1 MTLLPNQIE
10 APVKVF
16 ELLFCYQDSCL
27 QLQEEKRSTKDLLN
41 TCRSVLDS
49 FSDINHLG
57 YFPSSYTKNV
67 IFLKFEEILKQKIK
81 KFSVIGASETTYRL
95 WYNYIL
101 LELLH
106 QIEKIEF
113 FDPHHDELQE
123 MRQTIIN
130 RLDSYLKFQIQ
141 RRSITF
147 IQNTYT
153 GFDTEFELENEKK
166 HLNKLLSIQLANQ
179 TRTLIKIPLYSILDL
194 SYIHPLTAEISQ
206 NSKQISEDSQQLSES
221 QVLNASMKTV
231 ISKIR
236 NARDFNSCVNISFSL
251 IDLLK
256 NVQGVKWYEDH
267 KRDQIVFAFPLTP
280 LRSRIFFPDGGI
292 SLKQVI
298 DFSNDLTSQ
307 DHLNSIRSITST
319 MNGMDF
325 DFEFDSRKIIS

>member
-1 MTLLPNQIE
+1 MTLLPKQIE
-10 APVKVF
+10 VPVKVF
-16 ELLFCYQDSCL
+16 DLLFFFQDSCL
-27 QLQEEKRSTKDLLN
+27 QLQDEKRSTKALLT

-49 FSDINHLG
+49 FSEINHLG
-57 YFPSSYTKNV
+57 YFPSTFTKNV
-67 IFLKFEEILKQKIK
+67 FYLKFEEILKQKIK

-141 RRSITF
+141 RRSIT
-147 IQNTYT
+147 ILQNTYT

-194 SYIHPLTAEISQ
+194 SYIHPLTSEISQ
-206 NSKQISEDSQQLSES
+206 NSEQISEDSQVSES
-221 QVLNASMKTV
+221 QVLNASLKTV

-236 NARDFNSCVNISFSL
+236 NAKDFNSCVNISFSL

-256 NVQGVKWYEDH
+256 TVQGIKWYEDH

-280 LRSRIFFPDGGI
+280 LRSRIFFPDGGM
-292 SLKQVI
+292 SLKKVI
-298 DFSNDLTSQ
+298 AISNDLSSL
-307 DHLNSIRSITST
+307 DLLNSLRSLTST
-319 MNGMDF
+319 MDGMDF
-325 DFEFDSRKIIS
+325 EFNSRKIIS